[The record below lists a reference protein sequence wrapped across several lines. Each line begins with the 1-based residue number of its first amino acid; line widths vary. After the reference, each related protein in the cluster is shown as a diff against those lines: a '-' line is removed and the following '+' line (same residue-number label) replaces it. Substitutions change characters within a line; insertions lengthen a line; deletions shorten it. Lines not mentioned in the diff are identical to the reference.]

1 MYLQSSELCKFQR
14 RLHDSRIR
22 FLFCHDKWWLFCYC
36 LIKAKFIS
44 PWANDFATIISTIET
59 WSYLSTACACL
70 PACLCTFFYWIRLVI
85 QGVWKKIVLVMYVP
99 CEVTV
104 LSLYAYLAEIFI
116 YLFFELNKWLGEY
129 TKRKP
134 SRMKSKLCVP
144 IFVKILNVSKSVS
157 SIFDD
162 DTLHKTSI
170 WKCLAR
176 NYISTLVNIPTRY
189 DDQRWILWKNCN
201 LFI

>member
-70 PACLCTFFYWIRLVI
+70 PDCLPACAPFYWIRLVI

-104 LSLYAYLAEIFI
+104 LSLYAYLTEIFI
-116 YLFFELNKWLGEY
+116 YFLNWINDLVNTLKGNPLEWNRNHLVQF
-129 TKRKP
+129 
-134 SRMKSKLCVP
+134 L
-144 IFVKILNVSKSVS
+144 VKIMFSN
-157 SIFDD
+157 
-162 DTLHKTSI
+162 LHKTSL
-170 WKCLAR
+170 WKCYAR
-176 NYISTLVNIPTRY
+176 NYILLLVNIPTRAG
-189 DDQRWILWKNCN
+189 L
-201 LFI
+201 L

>member
-70 PACLCTFFYWIRLVI
+70 PACAPFYWIRLVI
-85 QGVWKKIVLVMYVP
+85 QGVWKKIVLVMYVS

-116 YLFFELNKWLGEY
+116 YFCWFDSGISDSISIIHILSPGVWSFKKEILCLNMPWN
-129 TKRKP
+129 
-134 SRMKSKLCVP
+134 S
-144 IFVKILNVSKSVS
+144 
-157 SIFDD
+157 
-162 DTLHKTSI
+162 
-170 WKCLAR
+170 
-176 NYISTLVNIPTRY
+176 LVGAGR
-189 DDQRWILWKNCN
+189 
-201 LFI
+201 

>member
-70 PACLCTFFYWIRLVI
+70 PACAPFYWIRLVI
-85 QGVWKKIVLVMYVP
+85 QGVCTLWSYNFIIIRLFLFYFLNWINDLVNTLKGNPM
-99 CEVTV
+99 
-104 LSLYAYLAEIFI
+104 
-116 YLFFELNKWLGEY
+116 N
-129 TKRKP
+129 
-134 SRMKSKLCVP
+134 RMKSKLCVP
-144 IFVKILNVSKSVS
+144 IFLSKYSMFPNLWVVYLMM
-157 SIFDD
+157 
-162 DTLHKTSI
+162 TH
-170 WKCLAR
+170 
-176 NYISTLVNIPTRY
+176 YIRPLSENA
-189 DDQRWILWKNCN
+189 
-201 LFI
+201 

>member
-22 FLFCHDKWWLFCYC
+22 FLSCHDKWWLFCYC

-70 PACLCTFFYWIRLVI
+70 PTYLPACAPFYWIRLVI
-85 QGVWKKIVLVMYVP
+85 QGVWKKIVQVICKYLVNLQFYHH
-99 CEVTV
+99 T
-104 LSLYAYLAEIFI
+104 LSRNI

-134 SRMKSKLCVP
+134 SRMKSKSFGP
-144 IFVKILNVSKSVS
+144 ISCQRLNVSQSVS
-157 SIFDD
+157 NIFDD
-162 DTLHKTSI
+162 DLSLKMLSKNLHTL
-170 WKCLAR
+170 L
-176 NYISTLVNIPTRY
+176 NIPTRY
-189 DDQRWILWKNCN
+189 DDQMWTLWKNCN

>member
-70 PACLCTFFYWIRLVI
+70 PACAPFYWIRLVI
-85 QGVWKKIVLVMYVP
+85 QGVWKKIVLVMYVS
-99 CEVTV
+99 CEVWSYSFIIISL
-104 LSLYAYLAEIFI
+104 LSWNI

-144 IFVKILNVSKSVS
+144 IS
-157 SIFDD
+157 SQ
-162 DTLHKTSI
+162 
-170 WKCLAR
+170 
-176 NYISTLVNIPTRY
+176 NTRCF
-189 DDQRWILWKNCN
+189 QICE
-201 LFI
+201 

>member
-70 PACLCTFFYWIRLVI
+70 PACLCTFLLNTLSDTGCLEETCTGYVCTLWSYSFIIIRL
-85 QGVWKKIVLVMYVP
+85 
-99 CEVTV
+99 
-104 LSLYAYLAEIFI
+104 LSWNI

-134 SRMKSKLCVP
+134 SRMKSKLSVP
-144 IFVKILNVSKSVS
+144 ISCQNTQCFQI
-157 SIFDD
+157 
-162 DTLHKTSI
+162 
-170 WKCLAR
+170 CE
-176 NYISTLVNIPTRY
+176 
-189 DDQRWILWKNCN
+189 
-201 LFI
+201 

>member
-70 PACLCTFFYWIRLVI
+70 PDCLPACAPFYWIRLVI

-104 LSLYAYLAEIFI
+104 LSLYAYLTEIFI
-116 YLFFELNKWLGEY
+116 YFLNWINDLVNTLKGNPLEWNRNYVFQFL
-129 TKRKP
+129 
-134 SRMKSKLCVP
+134 
-144 IFVKILNVSKSVS
+144 VKILNVSKSVS
-157 SIFDD
+157 SI
-162 DTLHKTSI
+162 SEN
-170 WKCLAR
+170 A
-176 NYISTLVNIPTRY
+176 
-189 DDQRWILWKNCN
+189 
-201 LFI
+201 